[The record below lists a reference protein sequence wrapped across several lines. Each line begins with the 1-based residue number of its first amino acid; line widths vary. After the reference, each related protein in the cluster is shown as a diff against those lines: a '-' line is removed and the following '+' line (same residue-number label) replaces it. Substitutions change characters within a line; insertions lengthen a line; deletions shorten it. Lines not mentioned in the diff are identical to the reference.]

1 MATTITS
8 ECINCG
14 ACEPECPNNAIS
26 QGDPV
31 YVIDPLLCTECVGFH
46 DYEACAAVCPVDCCI
61 PDPNNLETEEVLIAR
76 ARALHPETNFD
87 ENFQSRFRKGQA
99 AAPAAPAPAQAS
111 TPASA
116 EPAPAEQKASPP
128 PTPAAAPATPNVA
141 APPEP
146 AAATDVAKA
155 PAQPPAATA
164 AQPASAQP
172 IATPTPTEQEAA
184 PSPKPAAAPAA
195 ESVAAPPKPAAAP
208 AAPSPAQPPAARAT
222 AKAAPQPAA
231 VKPTPQAKK
240 EVPPKKTFEKELPAS
255 FQEISAQFKSGG
267 SLGQGLGRTIVLL
280 AQPVL
285 GALPHNTK
293 KRLEDAVQSPLFTAA
308 GSTGLNI
315 VHNAVLYPLV
325 CIAIAVLWHGPD
337 IIFSQE
343 INLYVLVGI
352 LLAAA
357 EAVFR
362 LRDGI
367 FRVKPADEM
376 RFPASIYGVPLSL
389 ILQPFLERHAGIIR
403 DTPIPVDGFYSKGFV
418 EKLERE
424 RRYGNVYT
432 VEDRGDAFLLRMEF
446 PRRAPDIDLAGNS
459 KVPEEMPDYDYDL
472 ALVDGQFVIK
482 GKCTDEQVRRI
493 SSSVGAFP
501 PAFTTIIPLR
511 EKVVGFAHHFENK
524 LLEVFLVK
532 DRSNQRVASHQ

>member
-1 MATTITS
+1 MATMITS

-31 YVIDPLLCTECVGFH
+31 YVIDPVLCTECVGFH
-46 DYEACAAVCPVDCCI
+46 DYEACAAVCPVDCCVT
-61 PDPNNLETEEVLIAR
+61 DPNNIESEEVLIAR
-76 ARALHPETNFD
+76 ARELHKETEFG
-87 ENFQSRFRKGQA
+87 ENYQSRFRKGQA
-99 AAPAAPAPAQAS
+99 APDAAAAPLQQASVQPVAKPAA
-111 TPASA
+111 
-116 EPAPAEQKASPP
+116 AEQKAAPS
-128 PTPAAAPATPNVA
+128 PTPA
-141 APPEP
+141 
-146 AAATDVAKA
+146 D
-155 PAQPPAATA
+155 
-164 AQPASAQP
+164 
-172 IATPTPTEQEAA
+172 
-184 PSPKPAAAPAA
+184 APAA
-195 ESVAAPPKPAAAP
+195 ENVAVPPKPAAAP
-208 AAPSPAQPPAARAT
+208 AAPNPAQPPAAPAP
-222 AKAAPQPAA
+222 ANAAPQPAA

-240 EVPPKKTFEKELPAS
+240 EVRPKKTFEKELPAS

-267 SLGQGLGRTIVLL
+267 SLGQGAGKAIVLL

-285 GALPHNTK
+285 GALPHGTK
-293 KRLEDAVQSPLFTAA
+293 KKLEEAVQSPLFTAA

-325 CIAIAVLWHGPD
+325 CMVIGALLHGPG
-337 IIFSQE
+337 ILFSQE
-343 INLYVLVGI
+343 INLYVLVGVS
-352 LLAAA
+352 LAAA
-357 EAVFR
+357 EGVFR

-376 RFPASIYGVPLSL
+376 RFPASVYGVPLSL

-403 DTPIPVDGFYSKGFV
+403 DIPIPVDGFYSKGFV

-446 PRRAPDIDLAGNS
+446 PRRAPEIGLAGNY
-459 KVPEEMPDYDYDL
+459 KLPEEMPDYDYDL

-482 GKCTDEQVRRI
+482 GKCTDEQVRKI

-501 PAFTTIIPLR
+501 PEFTTIIPLR

-532 DRSNQRVASHQ
+532 DRGNQRVASHQ

>member
-8 ECINCG
+8 DCINCG

-26 QGDPV
+26 QGDPI

-46 DYEACAAVCPVDCCI
+46 DYEACAAVCPVDCCV

-76 ARALHPETNFD
+76 ARALHPETKFD

-99 AAPAAPAPAQAS
+99 APAAPPPAQAS

-116 EPAPAEQKASPP
+116 KPAAAEQKAAPSPAP
-128 PTPAAAPATPNVA
+128 VAAAATPNVA

-146 AAATDVAKA
+146 AAATDLAKA
-155 PAQPPAATA
+155 PAQPVAATA
-164 AQPASAQP
+164 PQRASAQP
-172 IATPTPTEQEAA
+172 IASPTPTA
-184 PSPKPAAAPAA
+184 PDVAVPLKPAVTEAKAGVQLAAA
-195 ESVAAPPKPAAAP
+195 KPAL
-208 AAPSPAQPPAARAT
+208 QP
-222 AKAAPQPAA
+222 
-231 VKPTPQAKK
+231 KK
-240 EVPPKKTFEKELPAS
+240 EVRTKKTFEKELPAS

-267 SLGQGLGRTIVLL
+267 SLGQGVDRAIVLL

-285 GALPHNTK
+285 GALPHNAK
-293 KRLEDAVQSPLFTAA
+293 KNLEAAVQSSLFTAA

-325 CIAIAVLWHGPD
+325 CMVFAAVLHGPA

-343 INLYVLVGI
+343 INFYVLIGI
-352 LLAAA
+352 SLAAA
-357 EAVFR
+357 EGVFR

-367 FRVKPADEM
+367 FRVKPSDEM
-376 RFPASIYGVPLSL
+376 RLPASVYGAALSV
-389 ILQPFLERHAGIIR
+389 ILQPFLERHVGVIR
-403 DTPIPVDGFYSKGFV
+403 ETPIPVDGFYSRGFV

-432 VEDRGDAFLLRMEF
+432 LEDRGGAFLLRMEF
-446 PRRAPDIDLAGNS
+446 PRRTPDIDLAGS
-459 KVPEEMPDYDYDL
+459 AKLPAEMPDYDYDL
-472 ALVDGQFVIK
+472 ALVDGQFVVK
-482 GKCTDEQVRRI
+482 GKCTDQQVRKI

-501 PAFTTIIPLR
+501 PEFTTVIPLR

-532 DRSNQRVASHQ
+532 DSGN